1 MPHQPLSLSTTPNLH
16 LSLLAQELV
25 AAEED
30 EGTLHVAAEQH
41 YQITLIR
48 CDQEHLQESR
58 GGRRGRRNLTRGRWE
73 RLWSPVCSQ
82 WVGLSEDALG
92 VETWTYNFTSSLS
105 SPLSA
110 SSQITK
116 PGCISSARE
125 HLLPS
130 SCTNTCSHSP
140 EGREHNI
147 TDVHRDGPQTP
158 FCAFLAYSCSV
169 EAPPSQGGTKHCLTL
184 HNSSPTPGPGCYSVC
199 CDTAPGSV
207 TAIHLH
213 VINSEALS
221 LDLVLLR

>member
-48 CDQEHLQESR
+48 CDQEHLQKSR

-92 VETWTYNFTSSLS
+92 VETWTYNFTSSVS

-110 SSQITK
+110 LVKSQ
-116 PGCISSARE
+116 SLAAS
-125 HLLPS
+125 HL
-130 SCTNTCSHSP
+130 P
-140 EGREHNI
+140 ESICCLH
-147 TDVHRDGPQTP
+147 
-158 FCAFLAYSCSV
+158 LAPIP
-169 EAPPSQGGTKHCLTL
+169 A
-184 HNSSPTPGPGCYSVC
+184 
-199 CDTAPGSV
+199 V
-207 TAIHLH
+207 TALKATSTTSQTYTGMDHRPLSVPSLPILALLKHLRAK
-213 VINSEALS
+213 EAQNIA
-221 LDLVLLR
+221 